1 MSESDL
7 VLTFFINKTM
17 ISIKLNEKYEKTL
30 QFLLIITTYVMIVL
44 RFLLNEK
51 GRTNPDSIRY
61 MRQSEIFPII
71 DNTTAPLGY
80 PLFIKF
86 FTYFAIDDFWSSKL
100 IGILAYTFLLFFAY
114 KKRFFFKELLIA
126 SALFSFV
133 SIFSFTMA
141 EALTLPFVIIFFYV
155 ANQILNNKTYT
166 KSGIFYLSFILILL
180 INIRYSALFLCFGTV
195 FFGLINY
202 KKFYWKSFV
211 ISGIIGI
218 GFYGLYKI
226 LFIDYFNENYINTF
240 LEIGL
245 KSTPTLLLELY
256 QGLATSFNP
265 FVHIADPN
273 GGIINY
279 GIYGIGVLTII
290 AMVFLFIK
298 TKLSETEKFILIISI
313 VCIVCSYF
321 IQYVYSVNAIDY
333 RLLAPFSIG
342 IWLVFFK
349 KLFQIFDS
357 LTYSIGFLSLMTG
370 FVFTWL
376 SKGDYLEN
384 RKVITEF
391 LENENIKDETIKF
404 YLKSEESGDDIQTAE
419 LISTVNPKI
428 YVTFQPKDTLQKKVL
443 TKHKVESKIRIKK
456 NNYQ

>member
-1 MSESDL
+1 
-7 VLTFFINKTM
+7 M
-17 ISIKLNEKYEKTL
+17 ISIKLNEKHEKIL
-30 QFLLIITTYVMIVL
+30 QIFLIVATYSMIIL

-51 GRTNPDSIRY
+51 GRVSPDSIRY
-61 MRQSEIFPII
+61 MRQSEVFPII

-86 FTYFAIDDFWSSKL
+86 FTFFEIDEFWSSKL
-100 IGILAYTFLLFFAY
+100 VGILAYTFLLIFAY
-114 KKRFFFKELLIA
+114 KKNFFFKEHLIA

-141 EALTLPFVIIFFYV
+141 EALTLPFVILLFYV
-155 ANQILNNKTYT
+155 SHQILNDKISGKT
-166 KSGIFYLSFILILL
+166 GIFYLSLILILL
-180 INIRYSALFLCFGTV
+180 INIRYSALFMCFGTV
-195 FFGLINY
+195 FFGLINF
-202 KKFYWKSFV
+202 KKSYWKSFV
-211 ISGIIGI
+211 ISGIVGI

-226 LFIDYFNENYINTF
+226 LFIDYFNENYLDTF

-245 KSTPTLLLELY
+245 KSTPTLLLELF

-265 FVHIADPN
+265 FIHIADPN

-279 GIYGIGVLTII
+279 GIYSIGVLTII
-290 AMVFLFIK
+290 AMGYLFIK
-298 TKLSETEKFILIISI
+298 TKLSETEKFILIISL

-321 IQYVYSVNAIDY
+321 IQYFYSVNAIDY
-333 RLLAPFSIG
+333 RLLAPFSIV
-342 IWLVFFK
+342 IWLVFFR

-357 LTYSIGFLSLMTG
+357 WTYAIAFLSLMTG

-384 RKVITEF
+384 RKIISEYLEHEN
-391 LENENIKDETIKF
+391 LENEVLQFYIKNDKQLDE
-404 YLKSEESGDDIQTAE
+404 IQTAE
-419 LISTVNPKI
+419 LISTVNPRI
-428 YVTFQPKDTLQKKVL
+428 SLTIRPTDTLKKRVL
-443 TKHKVESKIRIKK
+443 TRHKVERKIRIKK

>member
-1 MSESDL
+1 
-7 VLTFFINKTM
+7 M

-30 QFLLIITTYVMIVL
+30 QFLLMITTYVMIIL

-80 PLFIKF
+80 PLSIKF
-86 FTYFAIDDFWSSKL
+86 FTYFGIDDFWSSKL

-114 KKRFFFKELLIA
+114 KKGFFFKELLVT

-133 SIFSFTMA
+133 SIFSFTMS
-141 EALTLPFVIIFFYV
+141 EALTLPFVILFFYV
-155 ANQILNNKTYT
+155 ANQILNNKIST
-166 KSGIFYLSFILILL
+166 KKAIFSLSLILILL
-180 INIRYSALFLCFGTV
+180 INIRYSALFLCFGTA
-195 FFGLINY
+195 FSGLLNY
-202 KKFYWKSFV
+202 KKTYWKSFV
-211 ISGIIGI
+211 FSGIIGI
-218 GFYGLYKI
+218 GFYGFYKF
-226 LFIDYFNENYINTF
+226 LFIDYFNENYVNSF

-265 FVHIADPN
+265 FIHIADPN

-279 GIYGIGVLTII
+279 GIYGIGVLTIT
-290 AMVFLFIK
+290 AMVLLFIK
-298 TKLSETEKFILIISI
+298 TKLSEIENFILITSL

-333 RLLAPFSIG
+333 RLLAPFAIG
-342 IWLVFFK
+342 IWLVFFS
-349 KLFQIFDS
+349 KLFQLFDG
-357 LTYSIGFLSLMTG
+357 LTYSIAFLSLMTG
-370 FVFTWL
+370 FAFTWL
-376 SKGDYLEN
+376 SKGSYLDN
-384 RKVITEF
+384 RKEISKF
-391 LENENIKDETIKF
+391 LEKENMKEETLKFYIKDDG
-404 YLKSEESGDDIQTAE
+404 SEEIQTAE

-428 YVTFQPKDTLQKKVL
+428 YITFQPKDTLQKRVL
-443 TKHKVESKIRIKK
+443 TRHKVETKMRIKK

>member
-1 MSESDL
+1 
-7 VLTFFINKTM
+7 M
-17 ISIKLNEKYEKTL
+17 ISIKLNEKHEKIL
-30 QFLLIITTYVMIVL
+30 QIFLIVATYSMIIL

-51 GRTNPDSIRY
+51 GRVSPDSIRY
-61 MRQSEIFPII
+61 MRQSEVFPII

-86 FTYFAIDDFWSSKL
+86 FTFFEIDEFWSSKL
-100 IGILAYTFLLFFAY
+100 VGILAYTFLLIFAY
-114 KKRFFFKELLIA
+114 KKNFFFKEHLIA

-141 EALTLPFVIIFFYV
+141 EALTLPFVILLFYV
-155 ANQILNNKTYT
+155 SHQILNDKISGKT
-166 KSGIFYLSFILILL
+166 GIFYLSLILILL
-180 INIRYSALFLCFGTV
+180 INIRYSALFMCFGTV
-195 FFGLINY
+195 FFGLIHF
-202 KKFYWKSFV
+202 KKSYWKSFV
-211 ISGIIGI
+211 ISGIVGI

-226 LFIDYFNENYINTF
+226 LFIDYFNENYLDTF

-245 KSTPTLLLELY
+245 KSTPTLLLELF

-265 FVHIADPN
+265 FIHIADPN

-279 GIYGIGVLTII
+279 GIYGIGLLTIV
-290 AMVFLFIK
+290 AMGFLFIK
-298 TKLSETEKFILIISI
+298 TKLAETEKFILIISI

-342 IWLVFFK
+342 IWLFFFR

-357 LTYSIGFLSLMTG
+357 WTYAIAFLSLMTG

-384 RKVITEF
+384 RKIISEYLEHEN
-391 LENENIKDETIKF
+391 LENEVLQFYIKNDKQLDE
-404 YLKSEESGDDIQTAE
+404 IQTAE
-419 LISTVNPKI
+419 LISTVNPRI
-428 YVTFQPKDTLQKKVL
+428 SLTIRPTDTLKKRVL
-443 TKHKVESKIRIKK
+443 TRHKVERKIRIKK

>member
-1 MSESDL
+1 
-7 VLTFFINKTM
+7 M
-17 ISIKLNEKYEKTL
+17 ISIKLNEKHEKIL
-30 QFLLIITTYVMIVL
+30 QIFLIVATYSMIIL

-51 GRTNPDSIRY
+51 GRVSPDSIRY
-61 MRQSEIFPII
+61 MRQSEVFPII

-86 FTYFAIDDFWSSKL
+86 FTFFEIDEFWSSKL
-100 IGILAYTFLLFFAY
+100 VGILAYTFLLIFAY
-114 KKRFFFKELLIA
+114 KKNFFFKEHLIA

-141 EALTLPFVIIFFYV
+141 EALTLPFVILLFYV
-155 ANQILNNKTYT
+155 SHQILNDKISGKT
-166 KSGIFYLSFILILL
+166 GIFYLSLILILL
-180 INIRYSALFLCFGTV
+180 INIRYSALFMCFGTV
-195 FFGLINY
+195 FFGLINF
-202 KKFYWKSFV
+202 KKSYWKSFV
-211 ISGIIGI
+211 ISGIVGI

-226 LFIDYFNENYINTF
+226 LFIDYFNENYLDTF

-245 KSTPTLLLELY
+245 KSTPTLLLELF

-265 FVHIADPN
+265 FIHIADPN

-279 GIYGIGVLTII
+279 GIYGIGLLTIV
-290 AMVFLFIK
+290 AMGFLFIK
-298 TKLSETEKFILIISI
+298 TKLAETEKFILIISI

-342 IWLVFFK
+342 IWLFFFR

-357 LTYSIGFLSLMTG
+357 WTYAIAFLSLMTG

-384 RKVITEF
+384 RKIISEYLEHEN
-391 LENENIKDETIKF
+391 LENEVLQFYIKNDKQLDE
-404 YLKSEESGDDIQTAE
+404 IQTAE
-419 LISTVNPKI
+419 LISTVNPRI
-428 YVTFQPKDTLQKKVL
+428 SLTIRPTDTLKKRVL
-443 TKHKVESKIRIKK
+443 TRHKVERKIRIKK

>member
-1 MSESDL
+1 
-7 VLTFFINKTM
+7 M
-17 ISIKLNEKYEKTL
+17 ISIKLNPKSEKFIQL
-30 QFLLIITTYVMIVL
+30 FLIIITYIMIVL

-51 GRTNPDSIRY
+51 GRVSPDSIRY

-86 FTYFAIDDFWSSKL
+86 FTYFGIDDFWSSKL
-100 IGILAYTFLLFFAY
+100 IGILVYTFLLFFAY

-141 EALTLPFVIIFFYV
+141 EALTFPFVILLFYI
-155 ANQILNNKTYT
+155 ANQILNNKIST

-180 INIRYSALFLCFGTV
+180 INIRYSALFLCLGTV

-211 ISGIIGI
+211 ISGIIGV
-218 GFYGLYKI
+218 GFYGLYKV

-245 KSTPTLLLELY
+245 KPTSQLLTELF
-256 QGLATSFNP
+256 QGLATTFDP
-265 FVHIADPN
+265 FIHIADPN

-298 TKLSETEKFILIISI
+298 TKLSETEKFILIISL
-313 VCIVCSYF
+313 VSIVCSYF

-342 IWLVFFK
+342 IWLVFFG

-357 LTYSIGFLSLMTG
+357 LTYSIAFLSLMTG

-384 RKVITEF
+384 RSVISEY
-391 LENENIKDETIKF
+391 LEKEKLKNETLKFYIKDEIK
-404 YLKSEESGDDIQTAE
+404 LDEVQVAE

-428 YVTFQPKDTLQKKVL
+428 YVTFDPRDTLQKKVL

>member
-1 MSESDL
+1 MSGSDL
-7 VLTFFINKTM
+7 ILTFFINKTM

-30 QFLLIITTYVMIVL
+30 QFLLIITTYVMIIL

-86 FTYFAIDDFWSSKL
+86 FTYFGMDDFWSSKL

-114 KKRFFFKELLIA
+114 KKRFFYKELLVT

-133 SIFSFTMA
+133 SIFSFTMS
-141 EALTLPFVIIFFYV
+141 EALTLPFMILFFYV
-155 ANQILNNKTYT
+155 ANQILNNKIST
-166 KSGIFYLSFILILL
+166 KKAIFSLSLILILL
-180 INIRYSALFLCFGTV
+180 INIRYSALFLCFGTA
-195 FFGLINY
+195 FFGLIHY
-202 KKFYWKSFV
+202 KKIYWKTFL

-218 GFYGLYKI
+218 GFYGLYKF
-226 LFIDYFNENYINTF
+226 LFIDYFNENYVNSF

-245 KSTPTLLLELY
+245 KSTPTLLLELF

-265 FVHIADPN
+265 FIHIADPN

-298 TKLSETEKFILIISI
+298 TKLSETEKFILITSL
-313 VCIVCSYF
+313 VCIVCSYL

-333 RLLAPFSIG
+333 RLLAPFAIG
-342 IWLVFFK
+342 IWLVFFR
-349 KLFQIFDS
+349 KLFQIFDG
-357 LTYSIGFLSLMTG
+357 LTYVIAFLSLMTG
-370 FVFTWL
+370 FAFTWL
-376 SKGDYLEN
+376 SKGSYLDN
-384 RKVITEF
+384 RKEISKF
-391 LENENIKDETIKF
+391 LEKENMKEETLKFYIKDDG
-404 YLKSEESGDDIQTAE
+404 SEEIQTAE

-428 YVTFQPKDTLQKKVL
+428 YITFQPKDTLQKRVL
-443 TKHKVESKIRIKK
+443 TRYKVETKMRIKK